1 MHVHKYLQYKENLGF
16 LSYLSHWMDKVIEM
30 LSELHI
36 MEDQLT
42 QWAEKYRHTVF
53 PFRLSMASTSVL
65 SLRSSFPWIT
75 SCTFLGLHGNSCPSL
90 SFITQEYP
98 SQVISFP
105 VSPSI
110 NTNFGIP
117 WTRYFLVNLACEI
130 KSILLQNHLHALGMS
145 TK

>member
-1 MHVHKYLQYKENLGF
+1 MSV
-16 LSYLSHWMDKVIEM
+16 
-30 LSELHI
+30 LHI
-36 MEDQLT
+36 MEDQLTQRAEIMEDQLIQWAEIMEDQLTQWAEIMKDQLT

-75 SCTFLGLHGNSCPSL
+75 SCTFLGLHGKSCPSL

-98 SQVISFP
+98 SQVISCP

-117 WTRYFLVNLACEI
+117 WTRYFLVNLAYKI
-130 KSILLQNHLHALGMS
+130 KSTLLQNHTYML
-145 TK
+145 